1 MLHSWQPKTT
11 QECLELPFM
20 PVAGQ
25 FPIHSPTE
33 SFLAI
38 VHFAAHTTEAKTGYV
53 TLPKLCTT
61 KTQRQVC
68 LGANSVCFQLCSL
81 YVTPVFTFAF
91 SSSDQGWGEGGWQ
104 IMNW

>member
-1 MLHSWQPKTT
+1 
-11 QECLELPFM
+11 M

-25 FPIHSPTE
+25 FPIHSPME

-38 VHFAAHTTEAKTGYV
+38 IHFAAQTTEAETGYV

-68 LGANSVCFQLCSL
+68 LGANPVCFQLCSL
-81 YVTPVFTFAF
+81 YVNTVFTFAF
-91 SSSDQGWGEGGWQ
+91 SSSDQGRGEGGWQ

>member
-1 MLHSWQPKTT
+1 
-11 QECLELPFM
+11 M

-25 FPIHSPTE
+25 FPIHSPME

-38 VHFAAHTTEAKTGYV
+38 IHFAVHTTEAETGYV

-61 KTQRQVC
+61 KTQRQVS
-68 LGANSVCFQLCSL
+68 LGAISVCFQLCSL
-81 YVTPVFTFAF
+81 YVTPVLTFAF

>member
-1 MLHSWQPKTT
+1 
-11 QECLELPFM
+11 M

-25 FPIHSPTE
+25 FPIHSPME

-38 VHFAAHTTEAKTGYV
+38 IHFAAHTTEAETGYV

-68 LGANSVCFQLCSL
+68 LGANPVCFQLYSL
-81 YVTPVFTFAF
+81 YVNTVFTFAF
-91 SSSDQGWGEGGWQ
+91 SSSDQGRGEGGWQ